1 MMSGQVSLEAR
12 TACETMGNRAKKS
25 ANFKTLT
32 LGRLLRA
39 VAGLVIRAYKSHQTD
54 AALMR
59 LNEYQLRDMGLER
72 TQDGS
77 LREKMW

>member
-39 VAGLVIRAYKSHQTD
+39 AAAFVIRAYKSHQTD

-72 TQDGS
+72 TQDGR

>member
-1 MMSGQVSLEAR
+1 MMNGQVSLEAR
-12 TACETMGNRAKKS
+12 TACETMGNRAEKS
-25 ANFKTLT
+25 ANSKTLT

-39 VAGLVIRAYKSHQTD
+39 AADFVIRAYKSHKTD

-72 TQDGS
+72 TQDGN
-77 LREKMW
+77 LRERMW

>member
-39 VAGLVIRAYKSHQTD
+39 AADFVIRAYKSHQTD

-59 LNEYQLRDMGLER
+59 LNEYQLRDIGLER
-72 TQDGS
+72 SESGYTPRDNY
-77 LREKMW
+77 